1 METTNQKRGREFW
14 TTHIARWES
23 SGQTR
28 RRYCRDEQISYWTFL
43 DWQKRIRSGVAQV
56 KDLVQIP
63 REMYHEPITQNP
75 AMLDLIVHES
85 ITIRVHQ
92 GFDGELLRT
101 LLQELG
107 VRL

>member
-1 METTNQKRGREFW
+1 MENTNQKRGHEFW

-23 SGQTR
+23 SGQSR

-43 DWQKRIRSGVAQV
+43 DWQKRLSNGVDQV

-63 REMYHEPITQNP
+63 RELFHEAATQRP
-75 AMLDLIVHES
+75 VMLDLIVNES
-85 ITIRVHQ
+85 ITIRVHH